1 MNDSISIWLPSE
13 EKTVLSG
20 ASLGQTL
27 YSFPVDIHLRGELG
41 AGKTTFLQGLAKFLG
56 IEDPLTSPTYA
67 LEQRYQ
73 TNMGVPFIHID
84 CYRLS
89 SAQSHELLRAT
100 DDQNGIRVIEWADRL
115 EHPSP
120 HPVIIIDL
128 KEENAGRKLMCSFQ
142 DAPIPSREQILA
154 WRKEVM
160 LPGHI
165 GEHCDAV
172 ARVCRAIAENLQEQG
187 RLIRPLLLERAGEIH
202 DLFRFVDF
210 RPEISSGPYQ
220 NDYSEH
226 QKQIHATWKTRYPNK
241 KHEQVC
247 AAFLKDNGFDALGQ
261 IVSVHGLYNPS
272 PPKITIEQKA
282 LFYADKRVRYADV
295 VTLEER
301 FEDLR
306 DRYAKGKENPSSE
319 QWFQEVRS
327 IEKEL
332 FPDGP
337 PSL

>member
-1 MNDSISIWLPSE
+1 MHDYTSIWLPTA

-27 YSFPVDIHLRGELG
+27 YSFPLDIHLRGELG
-41 AGKTTFLQGLAKFLG
+41 AGKTHFLQGLAKFLC
-56 IEDPLTSPTYA
+56 IQDPLTSPTYA
-67 LEQRYQ
+67 LEQRYP
-73 TNMGVPFIHID
+73 TSLGTDFIHID

-89 SAQSHELLRAT
+89 STQSHDLLQAS
-100 DDQNGIRVIEWADRL
+100 DDHTGIRAIEWADRL
-115 EHPSP
+115 KHPSP
-120 HPVIIIDL
+120 HPVIVIDL
-128 KEENAGRKLMCSFQ
+128 KEENEGRRLSCTFQ
-142 DAPIPSREQILA
+142 DAPMPSREQIEA

-160 LPGHI
+160 LPVHI
-165 GEHCDAV
+165 SEHCDAV

-187 RLIRPLLLERAGEIH
+187 RLVRPLLLEHAGEIH

-210 RPEISSGPYQ
+210 RPEVSSGPYQ
-220 NDYSEH
+220 NDYPEH
-226 QKQIHATWKTRYPNK
+226 QKQIHATWKARYPSK

-247 AAFLKDNGFDALGQ
+247 AAFLQNNGFDALGQ
-261 IVSVHGLYNPS
+261 IVSVHGLYIPS

-282 LFYADKRVRYADV
+282 LFYADKRVRYTEV

-306 DRYAKGKENPSSE
+306 ERYAKGAENPTSE

-332 FPDGP
+332 FPDGAP
-337 PSL
+337 QW